1 MSLPPDNRPTPVT
14 AFDHALKAFLDD
26 FFAAQPVWATQIGFH
41 AHDDR
46 WPDMTEAGR
55 SARLA
60 MLRDHAGRLGALA
73 STDLSADE
81 QIDRGVVAE
90 AIEGMIF
97 EDEEL
102 REHAWDSLSYVWQAG
117 SGLFGLLGLV
127 GLIWA
132 STRLFGSL
140 RTVLEIIFE
149 IPPEERLGIVQGKIH
164 DVRMVVVVGSMFLLT
179 ISLTTALRWLKN
191 YGVGFLGLGA
201 YNISWFWTLMSMIV
215 AYLITYL
222 MFFFVYRYV
231 PDRWIPRQDAA
242 VAALFSSL
250 LFELAKLIF
259 VSYLA
264 EISRFMELYGSFT
277 NLVLVAFWVYYSSVV
292 FILGGELARIV
303 QVQRGRGSRPGWS
316 FREVSP

>member
-26 FFAAQPVWATQIGFH
+26 LFAAQPVWATQIGFH

-97 EDEEL
+97 EDEQL

-117 SGLFGLLGLV
+117 SGLFGLLAREVEFAV
-127 GLIWA
+127 GDQA
-132 STRLFGSL
+132 ATRAHAQQSCA
-140 RTVLEIIFE
+140 RQLEVGDDVFHD
-149 IPPEERLGIVQGKIH
+149 RAARRALGRHV
-164 DVRMVVVVGSMFLLT
+164 
-179 ISLTTALRWLKN
+179 
-191 YGVGFLGLGA
+191 
-201 YNISWFWTLMSMIV
+201 
-215 AYLITYL
+215 
-222 MFFFVYRYV
+222 
-231 PDRWIPRQDAA
+231 
-242 VAALFSSL
+242 
-250 LFELAKLIF
+250 
-259 VSYLA
+259 
-264 EISRFMELYGSFT
+264 
-277 NLVLVAFWVYYSSVV
+277 
-292 FILGGELARIV
+292 GELELDQLV
-303 QVQRGRGSRPGWS
+303 
-316 FREVSP
+316 

>member
-1 MSLPPDNRPTPVT
+1 MRSLRPGWRAFRRYGAFYVKNLWHKAARDQLFFLSSGITFNVLVT
-14 AFDHALKAFLDD
+14 IVPLLLITISVLGTLVESSTSAREQILTFIQRVMPLAS
-26 FFAAQPVWATQIGFH
+26 AQAESLLFGLV
-41 AHDDR
+41 DDR
-46 WPDMTEAGR
+46 
-55 SARLA
+55 
-60 MLRDHAGRLGALA
+60 
-73 STDLSADE
+73 
-81 QIDRGVVAE
+81 
-90 AIEGMIF
+90 
-97 EDEEL
+97 
-102 REHAWDSLSYVWQAG
+102 
-117 SGLFGLLGLV
+117 GLFGVLGLV

-149 IPPEERLGIVQGKIH
+149 IPPEERLGIVEGKIH
-164 DVRMVVVVGSMFLLT
+164 DVRMVVVVGSLFLLT

-191 YGVGFLGLGA
+191 YGVGFLGLDA
-201 YNISWFWTLMSMIV
+201 YNISWFWALMSLII

-250 LFELAKLIF
+250 LFELAKQVF
-259 VSYLA
+259 VAYLA
-264 EISRFMELYGSFT
+264 EFGRFLELYGSFT
-277 NLVLVAFWVYYSSVV
+277 NLVVVAFWVYYSSIV

-316 FREVSP
+316 FREVSS